1 MSVVGE
7 NPAFD
12 ASVTSQQAD
21 TAWSIAAVGD
31 YNGDG
36 RDDILL
42 SHTSGLTSI
51 WIMNGATVTS
61 AALTS
66 QHAGTEWGFI

>member
-1 MSVVGE
+1 MHGTSV
-7 NPAFD
+7 A
-12 ASVTSQQAD
+12 AAAITSQQTGLD
-21 TAWSIAAVGD
+21 WSIAAIGD

-42 SHTSGLTSI
+42 SHTSGLTAV
-51 WIMNGATVTS
+51 WTMNGATVETAS
-61 AALTS
+61 LTS